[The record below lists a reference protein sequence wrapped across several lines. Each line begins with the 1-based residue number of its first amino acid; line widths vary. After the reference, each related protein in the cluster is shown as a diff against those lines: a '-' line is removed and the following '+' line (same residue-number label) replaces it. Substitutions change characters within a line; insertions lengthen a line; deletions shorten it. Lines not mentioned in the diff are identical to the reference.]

1 MELHISMIP
10 SPEDPPWMSAAYQSG
25 LRELG
30 STLRADGLE
39 IHDVGV
45 HFAGTERTPAL
56 SGQWSV
62 ELGAALGPV
71 LGAPVG
77 SWLQAR
83 RGRTVR
89 LTIGKIE
96 ADVRTGDELVCVIRT
111 AKLYQDVAE
120 SDS

>member
-10 SPEDPPWMSAAYQSG
+10 SPDDPPWLSAAYQSG

-39 IHDVGV
+39 VREVGA
-45 HFAGTERTPAL
+45 HASAGADAL
-56 SGQWSV
+56 SGEWSV
-62 ELGAALGPV
+62 ELGAVRGPA

-77 SWLQAR
+77 SWLQVR
-83 RGRTVR
+83 RGRAVR
-89 LTIGKIE
+89 LTVGKIE
-96 ADVRTGDELVCVIRT
+96 ADVRTVDELLCVIKA
-111 AKLYQDVAE
+111 AKLYQDAAE